1 MRSVFRVLGMALLLG
16 GAIFPILA
24 QDDQVTYTV
33 QRGDTLFRIA
43 LRYGVEMDALAQANQ
58 ITNASRILVG
68 QTLIIPGLT
77 PPTTDAEAV
86 TNPLVAAAPIIHTV
100 QRGETLMAISRLYEV
115 PAEQIM
121 KANNI
126 TNANLIQAGQQL
138 QIWTPEVLTQQD
150 EQVAAAESSAPT
162 VIAADPVTLPALDVT
177 PVPDTTVVI
186 EEPPAE
192 DQIPTPAP
200 QSVTHVVQPGE
211 HLSQIAT
218 RYGMSWTAIAAANN
232 IANPDIIY
240 AGLEL
245 TIPDVSQENIF
256 RNETPVIPETP
267 AAAHVGVGREIVV
280 DLSTQMTYA
289 YENGVLMHQALSST
303 GLPAT
308 PTVQGTFAVYL
319 KYDSQTMSGPGYYL
333 PGVES
338 VAYFYQGYALHGAY
352 WHNNFGHP
360 MSHGCVNLT
369 NEDAKWFY
377 DFVSIGT
384 PVHVQW

>member
-1 MRSVFRVLGMALLLG
+1 MRSLFRVLGVALLVG
-16 GAIFPILA
+16 GTVLPLFA
-24 QDDQVTYTV
+24 QDDQTVTYTV

-43 LRYGVEMDALAQANQ
+43 LRYGIEMETLAQANQ

-68 QTLIIPGLT
+68 QVLVIPGLT
-77 PPTTDAEAV
+77 PPTAETGAV
-86 TNPLVAAAPIIHTV
+86 TNPLVAAAPTLHIV
-100 QRGETLMAISRLYEV
+100 QRGETLMAIAGLYNVTTDE
-115 PAEQIM
+115 IL
-121 KANNI
+121 KANSLSNP
-126 TNANLIQAGQQL
+126 NLIKAGQQL

-150 EQVAAAESSAPT
+150 EQVAAAESTTPT
-162 VIAADPVTLPALDVT
+162 IIAADPVTLPALDMTPITETIVVD
-177 PVPDTTVVI
+177 PVPQDL
-186 EEPPAE
+186 
-192 DQIPTPAP
+192 IPTPAP
-200 QSVTHVVQPGE
+200 QAMTHVVQPGE

-245 TIPDVSQENIF
+245 TIPDASQDNIV
-256 RNETPVIPETP
+256 RLEPVIPDVPE
-267 AAAHVGVGREIVV
+267 AAHVGTGREVVV

-289 YENGVLMHQALSST
+289 YENGVLMYSALVST

-308 PTVQGTFAVYL
+308 PTVQGDFAVYL
-319 KYDSQTMSGPGYYL
+319 EYESQTMSGPGYYL

-338 VAYFYQGYALHGAY
+338 VAYFYQGYALHGTY

-360 MSHGCVNLT
+360 MSHGCVNMT
-369 NEDAKWFY
+369 NTDAKWFY